1 MGVGVGVGVG
11 VEVVATVAAAI
22 IVLMAVRVSPRFENM
37 TMRISL
43 MTSIKIERLNGR
55 KFS

>member
-1 MGVGVGVGVG
+1 MGVGVG